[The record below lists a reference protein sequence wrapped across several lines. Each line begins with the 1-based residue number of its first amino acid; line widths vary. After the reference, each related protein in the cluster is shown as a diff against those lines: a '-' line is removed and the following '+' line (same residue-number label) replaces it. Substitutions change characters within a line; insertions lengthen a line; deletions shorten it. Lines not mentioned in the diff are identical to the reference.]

1 MRLRRPKPARH
12 LIAVVFAVVIAVV
25 LGHVLLGSFASRANA
40 QSVEDFYRGRSV
52 KLTVA
57 AAVAGG
63 ADLYARVLAPHLGK
77 HIPGHPSFVI
87 QNTPGAAGLLVA
99 RQLQGSA
106 PGDGSVVTLL
116 QRNNL
121 LEPLLADRDVGF
133 DPRKVIW
140 LGSLNKDTYLI
151 FSWHTA
157 GVRTIE
163 DAKKKELILGN
174 TGGGNENVTFPLL
187 LNQTIGTKF
196 RLVRGYKGSGDL
208 SIAIERGEVQGR
220 AITLTTLRADHP
232 DWLSEKKVDVIVQ
245 LALKRSLDLP
255 DIPSAMEYVNDEKDR
270 RLYQLLFAT
279 LEAGRP
285 FAVAQGT
292 PPERVA
298 ALRTAFAELP
308 QDREF
313 LEDLRQR
320 GGSVEYITG
329 EDVEQLISSI
339 YATPRDVIDRARA
352 LVAEH

>member
-1 MRLRRPKPARH
+1 MRFRRSDLARN
-12 LIAVVFAVVIAVV
+12 LIIAV
-25 LGHVLLGSFASRANA
+25 LGHGLVGGLSIPAGA

-52 KLTVA
+52 RLTVA
-57 AAVAGG
+57 AAVGGG

-77 HIPGHPSFVI
+77 HIPGHPTFVI

-121 LEPLLADRDVGF
+121 LEPLLSDHDVGF
-133 DPRKVIW
+133 DPRKVTW

-151 FSWHTA
+151 FAWHTS

-163 DAKKKELILGN
+163 DAKQKALILGN

-196 RLVRGYKGSGDL
+196 QLVRGYKGSGDL

-220 AITLTTLRADHP
+220 AITWTTLRADHP

-245 LALKRSLDLP
+245 LALKRSADLP
-255 DIPSAMEYVNDEKDR
+255 DVPSAMEYVNDEKDR

-292 PPERVA
+292 PPDRVA
-298 ALRTAFAELP
+298 ALRKAFAELS
-308 QDREF
+308 QDGEF
-313 LEDLRQR
+313 LEELRKR
-320 GGSVEYITG
+320 GGSIEYITG

-339 YATPRDVIDRARA
+339 YATPRDVVDRARA
-352 LVAEH
+352 LVREH

>member
-1 MRLRRPKPARH
+1 MRFRRSGRFRN
-12 LIAVVFAVVIAVV
+12 LIIVV
-25 LGHVLLGSFASRANA
+25 LGHGLLGGLSSPAGA
-40 QSVEDFYRGRSV
+40 QSVEDFYRGRTV
-52 KLTVA
+52 RLTVA
-57 AAVAGG
+57 AAVGGG

-77 HIPGHPSFVI
+77 HIPGHPTFVI

-99 RQLQGSA
+99 RQLQSSA

-121 LEPLLADRDVGF
+121 LEPLLSDRDVGF
-133 DPRKVIW
+133 DPRKVTW

-151 FSWHTA
+151 FSWHTS
-157 GVRTIE
+157 GVRTME
-163 DAKKKELILGN
+163 DAKQKALILGN

-196 RLVRGYKGSGDL
+196 QLVRGYKGSGDL

-220 AITLTTLRADHP
+220 AITWTTLRADHP
-232 DWLSEKKVDVIVQ
+232 DWLRDKKVDIIVQ
-245 LALKRSLDLP
+245 LALQRSPDLP
-255 DIPSAMEYVNDEKDR
+255 DIPSAMEYVSDEKDR

-292 PPERVA
+292 PPDRVA
-298 ALRTAFAELP
+298 ALRNAFAELSK
-308 QDREF
+308 DSEF
-313 LEDLRQR
+313 LEELRQR
-320 GGSVEYITG
+320 GGSIEYITG

-352 LVAEH
+352 LVREH

>member
-1 MRLRRPKPARH
+1 MRLRRSGLVRN
-12 LIAVVFAVVIAVV
+12 LITAV
-25 LGHVLLGSFASRANA
+25 LGYGLLGSLSLPAGA
-40 QSVEDFYRGRSV
+40 QSVEDFYRGRTV

-57 AAVAGG
+57 AAVGGG

-77 HIPGHPSFVI
+77 HIPGHPTFVI

-121 LEPLLADRDVGF
+121 LEPLLSDRDVGF
-133 DPRKVIW
+133 DPRKVTW

-151 FSWHTA
+151 FSWHTS
-157 GVRTIE
+157 GVRSIE
-163 DAKKKELILGN
+163 DAKQKALILGN

-196 RLVRGYKGSGDL
+196 QLVRGYKGSGDL

-220 AITLTTLRADHP
+220 AITWTTLRADHP

-245 LALKRSLDLP
+245 LALKRSPDLP
-255 DIPSAMEYVNDEKDR
+255 DIPSAMEYVSDERDR

-292 PPERVA
+292 PPDRLA
-298 ALRTAFAELP
+298 ALRKAFAELSH
-308 QDREF
+308 DSEF
-313 LEDLRQR
+313 LEELRQR
-320 GGSVEYITG
+320 GGSIEYITG
-329 EDVEQLISSI
+329 EEVEQLIASI

-352 LVAEH
+352 LVREH

>member
-1 MRLRRPKPARH
+1 MRFRH
-12 LIAVVFAVVIAVV
+12 SGLFRNLIIVV
-25 LGHVLLGSFASRANA
+25 LGHALLGGLSSPAAA
-40 QSVEDFYRGRSV
+40 QSVEDFYRGRTL

-57 AAVAGG
+57 AAVGGG

-77 HIPGHPSFVI
+77 HIPGHPTFVI

-121 LEPLLADRDVGF
+121 LEPLLSDRDVGF
-133 DPRKVIW
+133 DPRKVTW

-151 FSWHTA
+151 FSWHTS

-163 DAKKKELILGN
+163 DAKQKALILGN

-196 RLVRGYKGSGDL
+196 QLVRGYKGSGDL

-220 AITLTTLRADHP
+220 AITWTTLRADHP
-232 DWLSEKKVDVIVQ
+232 DWLRDKKVDVIVQ
-245 LALKRSLDLP
+245 LALKRSPDLP
-255 DIPSAMEYVNDEKDR
+255 DIPSAMEYVGDEKDR

-292 PPERVA
+292 PPDRVA
-298 ALRTAFAELP
+298 ALRNAFAELSK
-308 QDREF
+308 DGEF
-313 LEDLRQR
+313 LEELRQR
-320 GGSVEYITG
+320 GGSIEYITG
-329 EDVEQLISSI
+329 DDVEQLISSI

-352 LVAEH
+352 LVREH

>member
-1 MRLRRPKPARH
+1 MRFRH
-12 LIAVVFAVVIAVV
+12 SGLFRNLIIVV
-25 LGHVLLGSFASRANA
+25 LGHALLGGLSSPAAA
-40 QSVEDFYRGRSV
+40 QSVEDFYRGRTL

-57 AAVAGG
+57 AAVGGG

-77 HIPGHPSFVI
+77 HIPGHPTFVI

-121 LEPLLADRDVGF
+121 LEPLLSDRDVGF
-133 DPRKVIW
+133 DPRKVTW

-151 FSWHTA
+151 FSWHTS

-163 DAKKKELILGN
+163 DAKQKALILGN

-196 RLVRGYKGSGDL
+196 QLVRGYKGSGDL

-220 AITLTTLRADHP
+220 AITWTTLRADHP
-232 DWLSEKKVDVIVQ
+232 DWLRDKKVDVIVQ
-245 LALKRSLDLP
+245 LALKRSPDLP
-255 DIPSAMEYVNDEKDR
+255 DIPSAMEYVGDEKDR

-292 PPERVA
+292 PPDRVA
-298 ALRTAFAELP
+298 ALRNAFAELSK
-308 QDREF
+308 DSEF
-313 LEDLRQR
+313 LEELRQR
-320 GGSVEYITG
+320 GGSIEYITG
-329 EDVEQLISSI
+329 DDVEQLISSI

-352 LVAEH
+352 LVREH